1 MSIKQLC
8 FDAHTQLRDQHGI
21 AVRRTHLYELLAAL
35 LGFNSHAAL
44 AADAVIGQVR
54 QARKFNSDD
63 LARLFKRCLALGY
76 PAAESQYIIEAITAL
91 AETHRLIAVDVKY
104 LVKLVSGDADGWDVD
119 DEEMPDDVGIDQA
132 SPWQDVPDLD
142 LDSPLLID
150 ALEQLAAK
158 DHADAHYALA
168 LLLQCESREDRDGHW
183 YRQQLAGR
191 RLDGPEKEWADDY
204 AAALAQFDQ
213 YRQHLA
219 AAARLGRSDAA
230 LEWAELTGDEADFRH
245 ALSLAAPED
254 ATRLLDVADR
264 FGASATVVP
273 LLRQAAL
280 AGDVEAMRQLA
291 EDFEPDA
298 VEAWAWVHLAQL
310 CGTDLT
316 RMEAIYED
324 GSPADDDLPGNIFAV
339 GGIDVPDIS
348 AEQQALSR
356 REAARRYEA
365 IRVTER

>member
-8 FDAHTQLRDQHGI
+8 FDAHAQLRDQHGI

-44 AADAVIGQVR
+44 ATDAVIGQVR
-54 QARKFNSDD
+54 QARRFNNDD
-63 LARLFKRCLALGY
+63 LTRLSKRCSALGY
-76 PAAESQYIIEAITAL
+76 PSAESQRIVEAITAL
-91 AETHRLIAVDVKY
+91 AETHRLVAVEIKY
-104 LVKLVSGDADGWDVD
+104 LVTLVAGNAAGWDVD

-168 LLLQCESREDRDGHW
+168 LLLQCESPEDRDGHW

-219 AAARLGRSDAA
+219 AAARLGRSEAA
-230 LEWAELTGDEADFRH
+230 LEWAELTGDEADFRY

-280 AGDVEAMRQLA
+280 AGDVDAMRQLA
-291 EDFEPDA
+291 EAFEPDP

-356 REAARRYEA
+356 REAARRHEA

>member
-8 FDAHTQLRDQHGI
+8 FDAHSQLRDQHGI
-21 AVRRTHLYELLAAL
+21 AVRRAHLYELLAAL

-44 AADAVIGQVR
+44 ATDAVIGQVR
-54 QARKFNSDD
+54 QARRFNNDD
-63 LARLFKRCLALGY
+63 LTRLSKRCSALGY
-76 PAAESQYIIEAITAL
+76 PSAESQRIVEAITAL
-91 AETHRLIAVDVKY
+91 AETHRLLAVDVKY
-104 LVKLVSGDADGWDVD
+104 LVQRVAGDADGWDVD

-132 SPWQDVPDLD
+132 SPWQDAPDLD

-150 ALEQLAAK
+150 GLEQLATK

-168 LLLQCESREDRDGHW
+168 LLLECEPPEDRDGHW

>member
-8 FDAHTQLRDQHGI
+8 FDAHSQLRDQHGI
-21 AVRRTHLYELLAAL
+21 AVRRAHLYELLAAL

-44 AADAVIGQVR
+44 ATDAVIGQVR
-54 QARKFNSDD
+54 QARRFNNDD
-63 LARLFKRCLALGY
+63 LTRLSKRCSALGY
-76 PAAESQYIIEAITAL
+76 PSAESQRIVEAITAL
-91 AETHRLIAVDVKY
+91 AETHRLLAVDVKY
-104 LVKLVSGDADGWDVD
+104 LVQRVAGDADGWDVD

-132 SPWQDVPDLD
+132 SPWQDAPDLD

-150 ALEQLAAK
+150 GLEQLAAK

-168 LLLQCESREDRDGHW
+168 LLLQCEVPEERDGHW

-204 AAALAQFDQ
+204 AAALVRFER

-230 LEWAELTGDEADFRH
+230 LAWAELTGEEADFRH
-245 ALSLAAPED
+245 AQSLAAPED
-254 ATRLLDVADR
+254 ATRLLDLADQL
-264 FGASATVVP
+264 GTSATVLP

-280 AGDVEAMRQLA
+280 AGDVEAMRSLA
-291 EDFEPDA
+291 EDFEPDP
-298 VEAWAWVHLAQL
+298 VEAWTWVHLAEL

-316 RMEAIYED
+316 RMEAVYED
-324 GSPADDDLPGNIFAV
+324 GSPADDDIPGNIFAV

-348 AEQQALSR
+348 AEQNVVTQWQ
-356 REAARRYEA
+356 AARRFEVM
-365 IRVTER
+365 RNR